1 VTEGVPMRENSGID
15 QLYFFLS
22 YAHSDPL
29 AGYPDANPDK
39 LVGEF
44 FGDLADAVRR
54 QAPPRPGFAPGFYDQ
69 EIPVSADW
77 KVSLTWALST
87 AQVFVPL
94 YSPGYLTKS
103 LPGREWESFRKRME
117 DIGLPAPQQ
126 RFTPVLWT
134 PLGATHAPVAGLDDA
149 LALGAGQPGY
159 AEEGLRA
166 LLKIGWYRDS
176 YEAVVSRLAKRIVLL
191 AQDFPIQPYEVQ
203 DIDEMTSP
211 FAPDS
216 RLAVFAIETAAPTVN
231 TVAAGH
237 DPSGYGEDSADWRP
251 FPHQELPLAEYA
263 RQIAER
269 LDFKAQVS
277 GIKAVRDK
285 TVRRPGII
293 VIDPWFVADDSGR
306 SALRS
311 AVDGLP
317 RWVLPLLV
325 VDQPGDPR
333 TQKLAG
339 RVREILAAAGALPTD
354 SSRRAA
360 EGVNSLTEFVSTVR
374 VLVAEAEKQYL
385 RYRSGR
391 YRAGQV
397 PSPSGNRP
405 SLRRSIRRDEPVSRS
420 SEPASAEPASTPDS
434 LGETPHD

>member
-1 VTEGVPMRENSGID
+1 MTEGVPMRESLSIGY
-15 QLYFFLS
+15 LYFFLS

-44 FGDLADAVRR
+44 FGDLVDAVRR
-54 QAPPRPGFAPGFYDQ
+54 HASPRPGFVPGFYDQ
-69 EIPVSADW
+69 EIPVASDW
-77 KVSLTWALST
+77 KVSLSRALST

-94 YSPGYLTKS
+94 YSPGYLAKS
-103 LPGREWESFRKRME
+103 LPGREWECFRRRME
-117 DIGLPAPQQ
+117 DMGLPDPLQ

-134 PLGATHAPVAGLDDA
+134 PLGETMQDPVDGLEAA
-149 LALGAGQPGY
+149 LALGADQPGY
-159 AEEGLRA
+159 VENGLRA

-176 YEAVVSRLAKRIVLL
+176 YEAVVSRLAKRIVVL
-191 AQDFPIQPYEVQ
+191 AENLPIESYEVQ

-211 FAPDS
+211 FSPDS
-216 RLAVFAIETAAPTVN
+216 RLAVFAIETAAPTTS

-237 DPSGYGEDSADWRP
+237 DPSAYGEDSADWRP

-263 RQIAER
+263 RQVAER
-269 LDFKAQVS
+269 LDFRAEVS

-285 TVRRPGII
+285 SVRRPGII
-293 VIDPWFVADDSGR
+293 LIDPWFIADGNGR
-306 SALRS
+306 SALES
-311 AVDGLP
+311 AVDELP

-325 VDQPGDPR
+325 LDQPGDTR
-333 TQKLAG
+333 TQELAG
-339 RVREILAAAGALPTD
+339 QVRDILAAAGALPTD

-360 EGVNSLTEFVSTVR
+360 EGVSSLSEFVSIVR

-391 YRAGQV
+391 YRSGQV

-405 SLRRSIRRDEPVSRS
+405 SLRRPIRRDEPVPQS
-420 SEPASAEPASTPDS
+420 SEPASPPDS
-434 LGETPHD
+434 LGGTPHA